1 MASSEEKVYA
11 EAFNTASKHP
21 KVKLYN
27 FSYSLKRKNKEDS
40 LYRCDRDKCNAS
52 ITILDCDRQVIK
64 VNGLKVSKITLEDI
78 TSGHKHSSSEIDVLA
93 KEFEYNLITR
103 SSSESLPLPRI
114 FQQEESKSYKKAS
127 LKGFND
133 EEIAKTFKTFE
144 SKRSVMYK
152 HKNEKYPPNPKT
164 L

>member
-11 EAFNTASKHP
+11 EALNTASKHP

-52 ITILDCDRQVIK
+52 ITMLDCDRQVIK

-103 SSSESLPLPRI
+103 SCFAVCKHWII
-114 FQQEESKSYKKAS
+114 F
-127 LKGFND
+127 L
-133 EEIAKTFKTFE
+133 
-144 SKRSVMYK
+144 
-152 HKNEKYPPNPKT
+152 
-164 L
+164 